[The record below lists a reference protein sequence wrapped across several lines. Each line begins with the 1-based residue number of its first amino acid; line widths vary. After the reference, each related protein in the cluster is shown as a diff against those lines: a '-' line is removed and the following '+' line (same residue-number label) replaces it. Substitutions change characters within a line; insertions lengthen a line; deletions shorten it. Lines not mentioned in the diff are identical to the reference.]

1 MLIPKYISNI
11 PCFSRYFEKNK
22 EFEKKYE
29 KFGNS
34 TQHNQKCSPMLGCAM
49 DFERFEFE
57 NSDNLLLK
65 SIKVLQ

>member
-1 MLIPKYISNI
+1 MLIPKNILNI
-11 PCFSRYFEKNK
+11 PCFSTY
-22 EFEKKYE
+22 FEKKYE